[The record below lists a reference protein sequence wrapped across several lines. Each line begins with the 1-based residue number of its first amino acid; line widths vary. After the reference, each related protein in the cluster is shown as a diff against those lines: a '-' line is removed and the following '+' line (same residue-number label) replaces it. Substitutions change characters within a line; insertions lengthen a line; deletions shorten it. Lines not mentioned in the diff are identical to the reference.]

1 VNWGL
6 ISSFA
11 LVTAGAGVVGVALSQ
26 LARGRAK
33 PRAFASDLLIGA
45 GAALAGAG
53 PKVFVGAGMPVMI
66 AALALGMSGLFLHQ
80 RERLRQER
88 ERELEKKDSGPQLR

>member
-1 VNWGL
+1 MNWGA
-6 ISSFA
+6 ITSFA
-11 LVTAGAGVVGVALSQ
+11 LVTAGAGILGVALVR

-33 PRAFASDLLIGA
+33 PRGFAGDLLIGA
-45 GAALAGAG
+45 GAILAGAG
-53 PKVFVGAGMPVMI
+53 SKVFVGAGMPVTM

-88 ERELEKKDSGPQLR
+88 ERELEKKGSDPRLR